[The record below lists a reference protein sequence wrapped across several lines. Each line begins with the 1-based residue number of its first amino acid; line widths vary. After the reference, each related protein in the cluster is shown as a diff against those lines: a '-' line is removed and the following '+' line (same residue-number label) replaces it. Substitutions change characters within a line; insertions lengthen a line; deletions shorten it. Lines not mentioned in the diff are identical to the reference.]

1 MATPLLLWGQTYF
14 SPRRKTLSHNPGS
27 FLLQFRMEGSIWPA
41 SHSIAELISLHLIVF
56 RHQVPVTLESSEI
69 QSENAANQI

>member
-1 MATPLLLWGQTYF
+1 
-14 SPRRKTLSHNPGS
+14 
-27 FLLQFRMEGSIWPA
+27 MEGSIWPA